1 MNMEF
6 KRKLPAPQ
14 TVKDMYPVTEKM
26 ARQKQEN
33 DRQIQAVITG
43 EDQRLM
49 LLIGPCSAD
58 REDAVLEYAARL
70 QALRAEN
77 AGASQEKQR
86 HLENQILPGIA
97 AYETLQTV
105 MPKDEALR
113 TVHGY
118 VEKLARN
125 AHKKLVS
132 LLRVPGLYRLVPA
145 FL

>member
-49 LLIGPCSAD
+49 LLIGLAPLTGRTPCWNMRRGFRRCRS
-58 REDAVLEYAARL
+58 
-70 QALRAEN
+70 
-77 AGASQEKQR
+77 G
-86 HLENQILPGIA
+86 
-97 AYETLQTV
+97 
-105 MPKDEALR
+105 
-113 TVHGY
+113 
-118 VEKLARN
+118 
-125 AHKKLVS
+125 
-132 LLRVPGLYRLVPA
+132 
-145 FL
+145 